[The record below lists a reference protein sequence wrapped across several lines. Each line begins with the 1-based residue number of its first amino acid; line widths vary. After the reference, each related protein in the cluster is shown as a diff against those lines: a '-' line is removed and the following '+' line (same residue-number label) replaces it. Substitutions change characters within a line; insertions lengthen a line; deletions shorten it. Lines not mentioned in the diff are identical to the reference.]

1 MQSIDSKI
9 EVLRIIDTLN
19 ANKNVVGV
27 WVRLHSYNEWNI
39 EIVTLI
45 INRYTNVYSIY
56 IWDWN
61 DLVDH
66 QIHDQIKQ
74 YI

>member
-1 MQSIDSKI
+1 
-9 EVLRIIDTLN
+9 VLRIIDTLN

-66 QIHDQIKQ
+66 
-74 YI
+74 